1 MTCNWVKVE
10 SEGLDVSFYVVK
22 FVQKSKE
29 KELIT
34 KMKDCVVLTLHCI
47 VHLNYFCIVLMVAF
61 TDYAVRTCV
70 LICFVV
76 VLDLNLDMMTHL
88 NLLYYRNILKILI
101 CSDCAIPVP

>member
-10 SEGLDVSFYVVK
+10 SEGSDVSFYVVK

-47 VHLNYFCIVLMVAF
+47 V
-61 TDYAVRTCV
+61 
-70 LICFVV
+70 
-76 VLDLNLDMMTHL
+76 
-88 NLLYYRNILKILI
+88 LLVI
-101 CSDCAIPVP
+101 

>member
-1 MTCNWVKVE
+1 M
-10 SEGLDVSFYVVK
+10 SFYVVK

-61 TDYAVRTCV
+61 SDYALVC
-70 LICFVV
+70 
-76 VLDLNLDMMTHL
+76 
-88 NLLYYRNILKILI
+88 
-101 CSDCAIPVP
+101 